1 MRKRERRW
9 RESILFW
16 CAVVTTG
23 ATLAA
28 LGWAVATF
36 LLSSSPSAANR
47 HEGRVEIT
55 QAYVKNGA
63 EESYVGPKGGER
75 QALSA
80 APTVE
85 LMLYNG
91 TGRRVLVV
99 GARVQIE
106 AYGELSLC
114 FSQGGGPVPEPSPYT
129 IHLHARPLP
138 SERFVAANLHD
149 QIPAG
154 EPDRIGLRLAS
165 PDSGFEHYSLYRLKI
180 QLVVHGSARP
190 LDAGRFVVVMPSTLP
205 SYGQYLPED
214 NATLQQF
221 VTGPFK
227 SSRLSTTWCFKRN
240 LSQLQAVLSGPGERS
255 SELGLLDHPVIANGW
270 GRLQDHLSAHAAALA
285 LLHEEPQ
292 LAAYAAAQSGH
303 AQFAR
308 EIAVRAAARQ
318 LQRADE
324 LVAQSGPSTF
334 AEQEVRASLL
344 LHGSP
349 QALRTLAELKRRLA
363 EIPSSVSQSSELVPT
378 PRY

>member
-1 MRKRERRW
+1 MRSHERSR
-9 RESILFW
+9 RESVLFW
-16 CAVVTTG
+16 CGVVTTA

-36 LLSSSPSAANR
+36 LLSSPAAANR

-63 EESYVGPKGGER
+63 EESYVDPTGSER
-75 QALSA
+75 QTLSS

-91 TGRRVLVV
+91 TGERVLVV
-99 GARVQIE
+99 GARVTIE
-106 AYGELSLC
+106 AYGEMGLC

-129 IHLHARPLP
+129 IHLQTRPMP
-138 SERFVAANLHD
+138 SERVVKANLHD
-149 QIPAG
+149 QIPAR
-154 EPDRIGLRLAS
+154 EPDRIGLRLSS
-165 PDSGFEHYSLYRLKI
+165 PGSGFERYSLYRLEI
-180 QLVVHGSARP
+180 QLIVHGSAKP
-190 LDAGRFVVVMPSTLP
+190 LDAGRFVVVIPGTLP

-214 NATLQQF
+214 NATLRQF

-240 LSQLQAVLSGPGERS
+240 LSQMGAILSGPGERS
-255 SELGLLDHPVIANGW
+255 SDLELLDHPVIANGW
-270 GRLQDHLSAHAAALA
+270 GKLQDHLPAHAAALA

-292 LAAYAAAQSGH
+292 LAAYAAAQSGN
-303 AQFAR
+303 AQFAHG
-308 EIAVRAAARQ
+308 IAVQAAARL
-318 LQRADE
+318 LQRANE

-344 LHGSP
+344 LHSSP
-349 QALRTLAELKRRLA
+349 RALETLAELKRRLA
-363 EIPSSVSQSSELVPT
+363 EVRSPTSQYGESVPT